1 MALDPLRLIPSL
13 DVHEIGL
20 IYLLSWVCEFHHRSA
35 GICCVFSSRPLPLSL
50 ALSSLS
56 LSQGEGKLRG
66 GLLSFVCKE
75 KAAAISQIWEPSSAI
90 WPWLGEMWV
99 IFRPVHPIWWMA
111 LFPPR
116 REAQRGQYEGR
127 ENVCLCVSEG
137 RCASSTCSRARS
149 CMSMSALWIHGA
161 GLLPCLCSCF
171 SNLTCWF
178 GRATQELLIQELD
191 VVMWNANS
199 TLPACQTEKRV
210 IFAWDYLCQTPTPP
224 PPPPPPA
231 SHGGYRC
238 KLIDRL
244 LYSLRQQRR
253 S

>member
-1 MALDPLRLIPSL
+1 MAPDPPRLIPSL

-20 IYLLSWVCEFHHRSA
+20 DLIYLLLWVCEFHRRSA
-35 GICCVFSSRPLPLSL
+35 GICCVCVSRPPLSV

-56 LSQGEGKLRG
+56 LTQGEGKLRG
-66 GLLSFVCKE
+66 RLLSFVCKE
-75 KAAAISQIWEPSSAI
+75 KAAAISRIWEPSSAI

-111 LFPPR
+111 LSLHGER
-116 REAQRGQYEGR
+116 HREASMRDR
-127 ENVCLCVSEG
+127 KCAFVRSEG
-137 RCASSTCSRARS
+137 RCASSTCSCACS
-149 CMSMSALWIHGA
+149 CISMSALWIHSA
-161 GLLPCLCSCF
+161 GFLLCLCSCF

-178 GRATQELLIQELD
+178 GRSAQELLIQELD

-199 TLPACQTEKRV
+199 TLPACQLKKG
-210 IFAWDYLCQTPTPP
+210 YLRMRLSVSE
-224 PPPPPPA
+224 PPPPA

-244 LYSLRQQRR
+244 LYSLRQQCR

>member
-35 GICCVFSSRPLPLSL
+35 GICCVFSSRPLPLSV

-111 LFPPR
+111 LSLHR
-116 REAQRGQYEGR
+116 ERHREASMREGKMC
-127 ENVCLCVSEG
+127 VCAFRRVG
-137 RCASSTCSRARS
+137 ARRARV
-149 CMSMSALWIHGA
+149 AA
-161 GLLPCLCSCF
+161 
-171 SNLTCWF
+171 
-178 GRATQELLIQELD
+178 R
-191 VVMWNANS
+191 VR
-199 TLPACQTEKRV
+199 ACQCRPCGYTARGSHRV
-210 IFAWDYLCQTPTPP
+210 CV
-224 PPPPPPA
+224 PA
-231 SHGGYRC
+231 SATWHADLEG
-238 KLIDRL
+238 
-244 LYSLRQQRR
+244 QRR
-253 S
+253 NYWYRS

>member
-35 GICCVFSSRPLPLSL
+35 GICCVFSSRPLPLSV

-199 TLPACQTEKRV
+199 TLPACQTEKKG
-210 IFAWDYLCQTPTPP
+210 YLRMRLSVSDPRPTPAP
-224 PPPPPPA
+224 TP
-231 SHGGYRC
+231 SRFSR
-238 KLIDRL
+238 RL
-244 LYSLRQQRR
+244 
-253 S
+253 